1 MRLLFLPFGKF
12 DFSDFSDSLPES
24 ETVERLDPQAGEDL
38 DSILKFPV
46 DTEKEAPLRIV
57 ASFKGRGVGDSPVR
71 GDWLTGPDWALLG
84 SRLIADSENEIEA
97 GAIRR
102 GELVPAFR
110 AKIFG
115 FVVQLV
121 QQLERQR
128 MHGAFGMTSGAVSFE
143 LSPAPPSDR
152 ALGHDAAR

>member
-1 MRLLFLPFGKF
+1 MRLLFAPFGKF
-12 DFSDFSDSLPES
+12 DFPDFSDSLPES
-24 ETVERLDPQAGEDL
+24 ETVECLDSQAREDF

-46 DTEKEAPLRIV
+46 DTEKEASLRII

-71 GDWLTGPDWALLG
+71 GDWLTRPHWALLG
-84 SRLIADSENEIEA
+84 SRLVADRENEIEA
-97 GAIRR
+97 GAVRR
-102 GELVPAFR
+102 SELVPAFR
-110 AKIFG
+110 AQIFG
-115 FVVQLV
+115 CIVQLV

-128 MHGAFGMTSGAVSFE
+128 MHGAFGMASGAVSFE